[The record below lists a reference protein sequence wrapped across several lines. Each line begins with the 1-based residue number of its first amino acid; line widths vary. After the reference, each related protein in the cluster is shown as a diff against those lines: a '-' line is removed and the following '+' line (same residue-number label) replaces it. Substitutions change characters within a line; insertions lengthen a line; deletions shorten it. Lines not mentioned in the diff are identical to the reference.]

1 MVAGG
6 VLQFDLGR
14 ETNAGFERTGSLTKP
29 PPVLLKA
36 MGSLASKHGL
46 YGSKDVPKHIS
57 ETYGKFPEYEA
68 NHPGLEQDRLFKA
81 AYDHTDAQ
89 SLTCQRC
96 DVDQLIDR
104 NPRKTQDPVIH
115 YGLIGSGNKVIKN
128 SRARDLLGKQ
138 KILCVEM
145 EAAGLMDDFPCL
157 VIRGICDYCD
167 SHKNKDWQ
175 PYAALVAAAYA
186 KELLSIIPVLEVE
199 ATLVALDLLGES

>member
-1 MVAGG
+1 MA
-6 VLQFDLGR
+6 R
-14 ETNAGFERTGSLTKP
+14 KMCPST
-29 PPVLLKA
+29 
-36 MGSLASKHGL
+36 
-46 YGSKDVPKHIS
+46 
-57 ETYGKFPEYEA
+57 
-68 NHPGLEQDRLFKA
+68 HPGLEQDQLFRA
-81 AYDHTDAQ
+81 AYDHPDAQ
-89 SLTCQRC
+89 FPTCQHC
-96 DVDQLIDR
+96 DVDQLVNR
-104 NPRKTQDPVIH
+104 NPRRTQDPVIH

-157 VIRGICDYCD
+157 VVRGICDYCD

-199 ATLVALDLLGES
+199 ATLVALDILGES